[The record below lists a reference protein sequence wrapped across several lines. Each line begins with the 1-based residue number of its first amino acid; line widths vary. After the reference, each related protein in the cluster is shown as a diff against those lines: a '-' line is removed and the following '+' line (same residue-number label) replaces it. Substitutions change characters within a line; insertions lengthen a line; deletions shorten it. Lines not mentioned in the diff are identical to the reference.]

1 MQFWEI
7 DKSIKHNVQL
17 HITKGE
23 ICQTK
28 LLSSKGSPTPSVNWL
43 KEVSDKDVLWIKVD
57 TPGYKVA
64 SSGRQ
69 HSLILM
75 EVEKKHGGMYTCI
88 ATNRAGQSV
97 NTARLDVETGQEL
110 MVQLLTVV
118 VSESRDF

>member
-1 MQFWEI
+1 MFSCTLHTVKTCKA
-7 DKSIKHNVQL
+7 KS
-17 HITKGE
+17 
-23 ICQTK
+23 
-28 LLSSKGSPTPSVNWL
+28 LSSEGSPTPSVNWL
-43 KEVSDKDVLWIKVD
+43 KEVSDKDVLWIKAD

-75 EVEKKHGGMYTCI
+75 EVEKKHSGMYTCI

-110 MVQLLTVV
+110 MI
-118 VSESRDF
+118 